1 MHNDHLTEFSNLVF
15 LSMGCYCLA
24 CKPCTRR
31 TTWLSGH
38 FREDLYG
45 LGHVTGWEL
54 YDLHDL
60 VHVSRVGYI
69 DISSVGYINISTI
82 PRESRK
88 STPEMCFFFTFC
100 WSCPQT
106 GIGSTTISAGQN
118 SLSAALS
125 ATEFLYLRRTCSLSR
140 AVSKSRATAAHGGPE
155 LSSFWWILRR
165 RFGSADCLRRC
176 PFVSATRTP

>member
-88 STPEMCFFFTFC
+88 STPEMCFFFHFLLVLPPDWHRFNHDLGRTKFPLGRSLRYRVSLPSPDLFPLARGLEITRHRRARRSRTELVLVDLAEAFRFC
-100 WSCPQT
+100 
-106 GIGSTTISAGQN
+106 
-118 SLSAALS
+118 
-125 ATEFLYLRRTCSLSR
+125 
-140 AVSKSRATAAHGGPE
+140 
-155 LSSFWWILRR
+155 
-165 RFGSADCLRRC
+165 
-176 PFVSATRTP
+176 